1 MTDGDLGCQ
10 RRLVQIA
17 RVPTREAP
25 PPIQATGLL
34 INSRRRRTL
43 PPGDP
48 GSTIRAVELNGRVRD
63 GNGCS
68 LYAIAT
74 DKGENRG

>member
-1 MTDGDLGCQ
+1 MHVATETTRPANAG
-10 RRLVQIA
+10 
-17 RVPTREAP
+17 RV
-25 PPIQATGLL
+25 IS
-34 INSRRRRTL
+34 NVSRQRRTL

-74 DKGENRG
+74 DKQQTAATSRILLYA

>member
-1 MTDGDLGCQ
+1 M
-10 RRLVQIA
+10 A
-17 RVPTREAP
+17 RPTISDEP
-25 PPIQATGLL
+25 FYI
-34 INSRRRRTL
+34 SRQRRTL
-43 PPGDP
+43 PPGYP

-74 DKGENRG
+74 DKQ